1 MKKTVFITGAAR
13 GIGRAAALAFATE
26 GYHVAINAVS
36 RTDLLSSL
44 QEEIEALGVSCLSFH
59 GDISDPAFVKQVF
72 LEIKEK
78 FGRLD
83 VLVNNAGIS
92 YVGLLTDMSN
102 EQWSRILNVNL
113 SSVFYCC
120 KEAIPLFLANRTY
133 TQEAEKNGTIINVS
147 SIWGVAGASCE
158 VAYSATKGGI
168 NSFTKA
174 LAKELAP
181 SQIPVNAVAFGVID
195 TDMNRCFSEEERD
208 ALAEEIPA
216 GRFATPEEAAS
227 MLLRLAK
234 ADSYLTGQVICY
246 DGGYL

>member
-1 MKKTVFITGAAR
+1 MKQTVFITGAAR
-13 GIGRAAALAFATE
+13 GIGRATALAFAKA

-36 RTDLLSSL
+36 RTDLLASL
-44 QEEIEALGVSCLSFH
+44 QKEIEALGVSCLSFQ
-59 GDISDPAFVKQVF
+59 GDISNPDFVRQTF
-72 LEIKEK
+72 TQIKEK

-83 VLVNNAGIS
+83 VLINNAGIS
-92 YVGLLTDMSN
+92 YVGLLTDLSD

-120 KEAIPLFLANRTY
+120 KEAIPMFLANRNHTID
-133 TQEAEKNGTIINVS
+133 TEKNGTILNVS

-181 SQIPVNAVAFGVID
+181 SKIPVNAIAFGVID
-195 TDMNRCFSEEERD
+195 TDMNRCFSEEERV

-216 GRFATPEEAAS
+216 GHFASPEAAAS
-227 MLLRLAK
+227 MLLRLAN
-234 ADSYLTGQVICY
+234 ADAYLTGQVICY
-246 DGGYL
+246 DGGFL